1 MKPAYTKFGRRSGSR
16 RGTSMVEFAIAFP
29 MLFAFFS
36 GTFLFGYSFYI
47 YNRLGNAVRNGARY
61 ASTLTYASGSSTPTT
76 AYLTAVKNMVIYDN
90 PAGGTTPVIP
100 GLDASKVNVSVTWT
114 SSRPTAIRVAIS
126 GYTINAVI
134 GSFTL
139 TGKPFS
145 VIPYHGRLAGP

>member
-1 MKPAYTKFGRRSGSR
+1 MRQRCSTLNRRSVR

-47 YNRLGNAVRNGARY
+47 YNRLGSAVRNGARY
-61 ASTLTYASGSSTPTT
+61 ASTLTYMSTNSTPTT
-76 AYLTAVKNMVIYDN
+76 AFSDAVKNMVVYDS
-90 PAGGTTPVIP
+90 PTGGTTPVLP
-100 GLDASKVNVSVTWT
+100 GLTTSKVDVSVNWV
-114 SSRPTAIRVAIS
+114 SNRPSAIKVAIN

-145 VIPYHGRLAGP
+145 VIPYHGRIGGT